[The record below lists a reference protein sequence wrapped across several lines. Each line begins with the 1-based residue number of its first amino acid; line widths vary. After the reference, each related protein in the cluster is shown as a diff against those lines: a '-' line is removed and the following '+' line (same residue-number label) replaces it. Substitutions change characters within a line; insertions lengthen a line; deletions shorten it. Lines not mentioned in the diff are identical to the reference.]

1 MRILVIGAGES
12 GSNLAETL
20 CADGHDLVVVDRD
33 PDLLAELESRND
45 LMTLEG
51 DGANP
56 GVLER
61 AGVDKVDLA
70 VALTNDDA
78 TNLLACIFAH
88 QRGVERTVARV
99 SAMDYLKDGGKD
111 LAELGVDLVVNPYHE
126 YARDLFNVLRLPGA
140 REVEELLEGRVL
152 VAGMPVHM
160 DSTLNGRKLG
170 DFGETERLEKI
181 RFVALVRGGDVMTPR
196 GETVLMVG
204 DQVYFA
210 GEPDDVEEFLQWAHP
225 EHDAFQ
231 RVVIAGGGELGLLL
245 AQRLEEA
252 KTPVV
257 LMEKDP
263 DRADECSQVLKRAL
277 VIKGD
282 ALDRGTLEGLGGRR
296 EDMAYVAVTGSD
308 EHNIIGCLLA
318 EKLGARF
325 TAAQVGKPEYI
336 AFVESQRLLDL
347 IVNPN
352 LAMTNAI
359 LHFVRGRNVAAAMR
373 LAQLPGELVDVELD
387 GRHPWAGKKIR
398 DLKIPPGA
406 VIVTT
411 LRGDEVR
418 AATGALELAE
428 GDRAVVYF
436 LPEAKEKLFS
446 LLKLE

>member
-1 MRILVIGAGES
+1 MRILIIGAGES
-12 GSNLAETL
+12 GAHLAETL
-20 CADGHDLVVVDRD
+20 CADGHDLVVVDRN

-45 LMTLEG
+45 LMTLAG

-56 GVLER
+56 GVLEQ
-61 AGVDKVDLA
+61 AGVDKVDLV
-70 VALTNDDA
+70 VALTNHDA

-88 QRGVERTVARV
+88 GRGVKRTVARV
-99 SAMDYLKDGGKD
+99 SAMEYLSGSVD
-111 LAELGVDLVVNPYHE
+111 LAALGVDLVVNPYHE
-126 YARDLFNVLRLPGA
+126 YARDLYNVLRMPGA
-140 REVEELLEGRVL
+140 SEVQELLDGRVL
-152 VAGMPVHM
+152 VAGMTVHM

-170 DFGETERLEKI
+170 DFGETERLDKI
-181 RFVALVRGGDVMTPR
+181 RFVALVRGGDVQTPR

-210 GEPDDVEEFLQWAHP
+210 GEPDDVEEFMQWAHP
-225 EHDAFQ
+225 EHDAFH

-245 AQRLEEA
+245 AQRLEAA

-263 DRADECSQVLKRAL
+263 DRADACSQVLKRAL

-359 LHFVRGRNVAAAMR
+359 LHFVRGRNVSAAMR
-373 LAQLPGELVDVELD
+373 LAQLPGEVIAVELD
-387 GRHPWAGKKIR
+387 ERHPWAGKKIR
-398 DLKIPPGA
+398 DLKIPAGA

-411 LRGDEVR
+411 QRGEEVR
-418 AATGALELAE
+418 AATGSLDLEA

-436 LPEAKEKLFS
+436 LPEVKEKLFS
-446 LLKLE
+446 LLKLK

>member
-1 MRILVIGAGES
+1 MRILIIGAGES

-33 PDLLAELESRND
+33 ADLLAALEARLD
-45 LMTLEG
+45 LMTVQG

-56 GVLER
+56 GVLEQ
-61 AGVDKVDLA
+61 AHVDKADLV
-70 VALTNDDA
+70 VALTNHDA
-78 TNLLACIFAH
+78 TNLLACILAH
-88 QRGVERTVARV
+88 GRGVQRTVARV
-99 SAMDYLKDGGKD
+99 SAMDYLADGLD
-111 LAELGVDLVVNPYHE
+111 LAPLGVDLVVNPYHE
-126 YARDLFNVLRLPGA
+126 YARDLYNVLRLPGA
-140 REVEELLEGRVL
+140 REVQELLEGRVL

-170 DFGETERLEKI
+170 DFGETERLDKI
-181 RFVALVRGGDVMTPR
+181 RFVALVRGGDVITPR
-196 GETVLMVG
+196 GDTVLMVG

-210 GEPDDVEEFLQWAHP
+210 GAPADVEEFMQWAHP
-225 EHDAFQ
+225 EHDAFH

-245 AQRLEEA
+245 AQRLEAA

-263 DRADECSQVLKRAL
+263 DRADVCSQRLKRAL

-373 LAQLPGELVDVELD
+373 LAQLPGELIEVELD
-387 GRHPWAGKKIR
+387 ERHPWAGKKIR
-398 DLKIPPGA
+398 DLKIPAGA

-411 LRGDEVR
+411 LRGNEVR
-418 AATGALELAE
+418 AAVGTLDFEP

-436 LPEAKEKLFS
+436 LPEVKEKLFS
-446 LLKLE
+446 LLKLK